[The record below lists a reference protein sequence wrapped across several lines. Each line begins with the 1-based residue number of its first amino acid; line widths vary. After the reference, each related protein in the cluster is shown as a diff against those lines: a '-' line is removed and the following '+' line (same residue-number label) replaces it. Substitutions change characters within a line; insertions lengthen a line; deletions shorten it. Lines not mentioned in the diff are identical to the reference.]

1 MTSGFHRSREER
13 MIGGVCGGI
22 SAYLRIDP
30 ALVRIYFV
38 LLAFMGGIG
47 WLLYLILWAALP
59 YEGGGAFAS
68 SATLRAGTI
77 EMAAKAQELGDD
89 VRWAATRPN
98 PRIGVIVGG
107 VLVAIGAL
115 ALVRNLGFP
124 FLGRLNADLIW
135 PLLLIVGGVV
145 LVLRLPRE

>member
-1 MTSGFHRSREER
+1 
-13 MIGGVCGGI
+13 
-22 SAYLRIDP
+22 
-30 ALVRIYFV
+30 
-38 LLAFMGGIG
+38 
-47 WLLYLILWAALP
+47 
-59 YEGGGAFAS
+59 
-68 SATLRAGTI
+68 
-77 EMAAKAQELGDD
+77 MAARAQELGDD